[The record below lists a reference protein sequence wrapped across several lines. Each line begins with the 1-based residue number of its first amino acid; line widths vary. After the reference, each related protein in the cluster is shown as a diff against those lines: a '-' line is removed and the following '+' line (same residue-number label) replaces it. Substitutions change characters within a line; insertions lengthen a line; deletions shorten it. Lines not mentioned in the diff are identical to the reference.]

1 MDVTTAVME
10 RVYEVLININANTSP
25 SYPPGLF
32 GPGTPPKLPITV
44 YEVETVPETVLQR
57 RERRT
62 QVTVRVDHFAATITS
77 SAQLAARA
85 REALLEIIP
94 DCDMDTTG
102 RVASGLYRRSQR
114 FTGLLDT
121 HTGIIYKR

>member
-1 MDVTTAVME
+1 MDTATAVME
-10 RVYEVLININANTSP
+10 RVYEVLSGINATTSP

-32 GPGTPPKLPITV
+32 GPGKPPALPITV
-44 YEVETVPETVLQR
+44 YEVETAPETVLQR

-62 QVTVRVDHFAATITS
+62 RVTVRVDHFATTIS
-77 SAQLAARA
+77 SAAQLAAQA
-85 REALLEIIP
+85 REAMLEIIP
-94 DCDMDTTG
+94 ACDMDAPG

-121 HTGIIYKR
+121 QTGIIYER